1 MIRVRI
7 APSPTG
13 HLHLGN
19 ARTAIFNWL
28 YAKNNDGVFIVRI
41 DDTDLER
48 SSEEFEKD
56 ILDNLSWLGLKWDEG
71 IGIGG
76 PHGGYRQSERFDRY
90 QQITNEL
97 IKKDLAYTEDDAVK
111 FRVENEGSIS
121 FTDLVRGD
129 MTFNKEDI
137 DDFVIMRSNGS
148 PTYHLASTVDD
159 IDYKITHVARGEDI
173 LPSTPKHIMITQAL
187 DQDLPYYCHLPLLFG
202 PDGKRLSKRHGST
215 SVKEFRNRGILSE
228 ALFNYMCLLGWSP
241 EKDTEVFTQ
250 DYAVSKFDLT
260 NVLPSSA
267 IFDEKKLMW
276 MNGLYIRALDDEI
289 FYKRCVDETSKHLN
303 RKIFTTEMDRLKLL
317 TPSIQERIENMN
329 DIFQQVSFVLDEP
342 FNVNLEDW
350 ERVVS
355 PKIKQ
360 YLYEVKE
367 VIQNI
372 EKLEVEGLEIK
383 MRELLIK
390 FDLKPKEGFQA
401 VRIAITGT
409 KVSPPLFESMIALG
423 KAGCLARLEERI

>member
-13 HLHLGN
+13 YLHLGN

-48 SSEEFEKD
+48 STKEYEKD
-56 ILDNLSWLGLKWDEG
+56 ILDNLSWLGLEWDEG

-76 PHGGYRQSERFDRY
+76 PYGGYRQSERFDRY
-90 QQITNEL
+90 REIADEL
-97 IKKDLAYTEDDAVK
+97 IKKDLAYTEDGAVK
-111 FRVENEGSIS
+111 FRVENEGSIL

-129 MTFNKEDI
+129 MAFNKEDI
-137 DDFVIMRSNGS
+137 GDFVIMRKDGS

-173 LPSTPKHIMITQAL
+173 LPSTPKHIMITEAL
-187 DQDLPYYCHLPLLFG
+187 NQDLPSYCHLPLLFG
-202 PDGKRLSKRHGST
+202 PDGKRLSKRHGAT
-215 SVKEFRNRGILSE
+215 SVKEFRNRGLLSE

-241 EKDTEVFTQ
+241 KKDIEVFTQ
-250 DYAVSKFDLT
+250 GYAASKFDFK
-260 NVLPSSA
+260 NVLSSSA

-276 MNGLYIRALDDEI
+276 MNGLYIRELDDEV
-289 FYKRCVDETSKHLN
+289 FYKICIDEISRYLN
-303 RKIFTTEMDRLKLL
+303 REIFTTEIESLRLL
-317 TPSIQERIENMN
+317 TPSIQERIENKN

-342 FNVNLEDW
+342 FNVNLGDW
-350 ERVVS
+350 ESVRS
-355 PKIKQ
+355 PKIKK
-360 YLYEVKE
+360 YLYEVKDSIKK
-367 VIQNI
+367 VKKLDI
-372 EKLEVEGLEIK
+372 EKLELK

-390 FDLKPKEGFQA
+390 CDLKPKEGFQA
-401 VRIAITGT
+401 VRVAITGS
-409 KVSPPLFESMIALG
+409 KVSPPLFVSMVALG

>member
-1 MIRVRI
+1 M
-7 APSPTG
+7 G
-13 HLHLGN
+13 
-19 ARTAIFNWL
+19 
-28 YAKNNDGVFIVRI
+28 
-41 DDTDLER
+41 DTDR
-48 SSEEFEKD
+48 V
-56 ILDNLSWLGLKWDEG
+56 
-71 IGIGG
+71 
-76 PHGGYRQSERFDRY
+76 
-90 QQITNEL
+90 
-97 IKKDLAYTEDDAVK
+97 KDLAYTEDDAVK

-250 DYAVSKFDLT
+250 EYAVSKFDLT

-289 FYKRCVDETSKHLN
+289 FYKRCIDEISKHLN
-303 RKIFTTEMDRLKLL
+303 REIFTTEMDRLKLL

-329 DIFQQVSFVLDEP
+329 DIFKQVSFVLDEP

-350 ERVVS
+350 EKIVS
-355 PKIKQ
+355 PQIKQ

-367 VIQNI
+367 AIQSI
-372 EKLEVEGLEIK
+372 EKLEVEELEIK

>member
-13 HLHLGN
+13 YLHLGN

-28 YAKNNDGVFIVRI
+28 YAKNNEGVFIVRI

-48 SSEEFEKD
+48 STKEYEKD
-56 ILDNLSWLGLKWDEG
+56 ILDNLSWLGLEWDEG

-76 PHGGYRQSERFDRY
+76 PYGGYRQSERFDRY
-90 QQITNEL
+90 REIADEL
-97 IKKDLAYTEDDAVK
+97 IKKDLAYTEDGAVK
-111 FRVENEGSIS
+111 FRVENEGSIL

-129 MTFNKEDI
+129 MAFNKEDI
-137 DDFVIMRSNGS
+137 GDFVIMRKDGS

-173 LPSTPKHIMITQAL
+173 LPSTPKHIMITEAL
-187 DQDLPYYCHLPLLFG
+187 NQDLPSYCHLPLLFG
-202 PDGKRLSKRHGST
+202 PDGKRLSKRHGAT
-215 SVKEFRNRGILSE
+215 SVKEFRNRGLLSE

-241 EKDTEVFTQ
+241 KKDIEVFTRG
-250 DYAVSKFDLT
+250 YAASKFDFK
-260 NVLPSSA
+260 NVLSSSA

-276 MNGLYIRALDDEI
+276 MNGLYIRELDGEVFYKICIDEI
-289 FYKRCVDETSKHLN
+289 SRHLN
-303 RKIFTTEMDRLKLL
+303 REIFTTEIESLRLL
-317 TPSIQERIENMN
+317 TPSIQERIENKN

-342 FNVNLEDW
+342 FNVNLDDW
-350 ERVVS
+350 ESVRS
-355 PKIKQ
+355 PKIKK
-360 YLYEVKE
+360 YLYEVKDSIKK
-367 VIQNI
+367 VKKLDI
-372 EKLEVEGLEIK
+372 EKLELK

-390 FDLKPKEGFQA
+390 CDLKPKEGFQA
-401 VRIAITGT
+401 VRVAITGS
-409 KVSPPLFESMIALG
+409 KVSPPLFVSMVALG

>member
-13 HLHLGN
+13 YLHLGN

-48 SSEEFEKD
+48 STKEYEKD
-56 ILDNLSWLGLKWDEG
+56 ILDNLSWLGLEWDEG

-76 PHGGYRQSERFDRY
+76 PYGGYRQSERFDRY
-90 QQITNEL
+90 REIADEL
-97 IKKDLAYTEDDAVK
+97 IKKDLAYTEDGAVK
-111 FRVENEGSIS
+111 FRVENEGSIL

-129 MTFNKEDI
+129 MAFNKEDI
-137 DDFVIMRSNGS
+137 GDFVIMRKDGS

-173 LPSTPKHIMITQAL
+173 LPSTPKHIMITEAL
-187 DQDLPYYCHLPLLFG
+187 NQDLPSYCHLPLLFG
-202 PDGKRLSKRHGST
+202 PDGKRLSKRHGAT
-215 SVKEFRNRGILSE
+215 SVKEFRNRGFLSE

-241 EKDTEVFTQ
+241 KKDIEVFTQ
-250 DYAVSKFDLT
+250 GYAASKFDFK
-260 NVLPSSA
+260 NVLSSSA

-276 MNGLYIRALDDEI
+276 MNGLYIRELDDEV
-289 FYKRCVDETSKHLN
+289 FYKICIDEISRHLN
-303 RKIFTTEMDRLKLL
+303 REIFTTEIESLRLL
-317 TPSIQERIENMN
+317 TPSIQERIENTN

-342 FNVNLEDW
+342 FNVNLGDW
-350 ERVVS
+350 ESVRS
-355 PKIKQ
+355 PKIKK
-360 YLYEVKE
+360 YLYEVKDSIKK
-367 VIQNI
+367 VKKLDI
-372 EKLEVEGLEIK
+372 EKLELK

-390 FDLKPKEGFQA
+390 CDLKPKEGFQA
-401 VRIAITGT
+401 VRVAITGS
-409 KVSPPLFESMIALG
+409 KVSPPLFVSMVALG

>member
-28 YAKNNDGVFIVRI
+28 YAKNNNGVFIVRI

-48 SSEEFEKD
+48 STKEFEKD

-90 QQITNEL
+90 QQVADEL
-97 IKKDLAYTEDDAVK
+97 IKKDFAYKEGDAVK
-111 FRVENEGSIS
+111 FRVENEGRIS
-121 FTDLVRGD
+121 FNDLVRGE
-129 MTFNKEDI
+129 MTFKKEDI

-173 LPSTPKHIMITQAL
+173 LSSTPKHIMITQAL
-187 DQDLPYYCHLPLLFG
+187 SQDLPSYCHLPLIFG
-202 PDGKRLSKRHGST
+202 PDGKRLSKRHGAT
-215 SVKEFRNRGILSE
+215 SVKEYRNRGILSE

-241 EKDTEVFTQ
+241 KKETEVFTQ
-250 DYAVSKFDLT
+250 EYAVSKFDLK

-276 MNGLYIRALDDEI
+276 MNGLYIRELDSEI
-289 FYKRCVDETSKHLN
+289 FYQICIDEISKHLD
-303 RKIFTTEMDRLKLL
+303 RKIFNTEIDSLKLIM
-317 TPSIQERIENMN
+317 PSIQERIENKN
-329 DIFQQVSFVLDEP
+329 DIFKQVSFLLDEP
-342 FNVNLEDW
+342 FDLNLQDW
-350 ERVVS
+350 ESVVS

-360 YLYEVKE
+360 YLIAVKDS
-367 VIQNI
+367 IKGT
-372 EKLEVEGLEIK
+372 EKLEVEKLELR

-401 VRIAITGT
+401 VRVAITGS
-409 KVSPPLFESMIALG
+409 KVSPPLFESMVALG
-423 KAGCLARLEERI
+423 KAGCLARLEESI